1 MRSLQYIFLLLIFSL
16 STNLSI
22 AQIVEG
28 EGDAALGKELFSAQ
42 CGQCHARDMKTD
54 ATGPALGGLEERW
67 SDYPTEDLYAW
78 IRNSQKMI
86 ADGHPR
92 ATELWAQ
99 WKPTVMNSFT
109 ALTDDDIAN
118 LLAYIANPA
127 PPPTDGKFPP
137 YEEVTEEGINKP
149 LFVALFF
156 ILALLAVVLARII
169 SNLNYLAEV
178 KEGNTAA
185 KRRTLVDVLTSKGV
199 IGFLIFALVIIFGY
213 TTVNNAFELGRQQGY
228 EPEQPI
234 KFSHATHAGLHKIE
248 CQYCHDGARRSKH
261 SVIPATNTCMNCHRA
276 IKVGSQ
282 HGTQELTKIYASIG
296 YDPSTDKYIENYEEL
311 SEEEVREIYTKW
323 IGDTYVKENSD
334 NPAALTKIEE
344 IQDDQWD
351 NIVSSLTNE
360 LKPKVQGP
368 IQWERIHNMPDHVY
382 FNHAQHVTVGKQ
394 ECQTCH
400 GPVEEMEVV
409 YQHSPLSM
417 GWCVNCHRQTEVQFT
432 NNDYYKS
439 YEKYHEELKS
449 GEREKVTVED
459 IGGLGCQKCH
469 Y

>member
-1 MRSLQYIFLLLIFSL
+1 MRSLRYIFLLITLSLSFSL
-16 STNLSI
+16 L
-22 AQIVEG
+22 AQ
-28 EGDAALGKELFSAQ
+28 EGDPALGDAIFGAQ
-42 CGQCHARDMKTD
+42 CATCHAKNMKTD
-54 ATGPALGGLEERW
+54 ATGPALGGVEERW
-67 SDYPTEDLYAW
+67 ADYPREDLYAW

-86 ADGHPR
+86 AEEHPR
-92 ATELWAQ
+92 ALELWAD

-109 ALTDDDIAN
+109 ALTDDDIEN
-118 LLAYIANPA
+118 LLAYIANPTYNA
-127 PPPTDGKFPP
+127 PAQ
-137 YEEVTEEGINKP
+137 EVVNGGGVVAEEEGINKP

-156 ILALLAVVLARII
+156 ILALLAIVLARII

-178 KEGNTAA
+178 QEGNTSA

-213 TTVNNAFELGRQQGY
+213 TTVNNAIVLGRQQGY

-282 HGTQELTKIYASIG
+282 YGTQELTKIYASIG
-296 YDPSTDKYIENYEEL
+296 YDPSSDKYIENYEDL
-311 SEEEVREIYTKW
+311 SEEELKEIYTKW
-323 IGDTYVKENSD
+323 IGDNFVKENKED
-334 NPAALTKIEE
+334 PRALANVDLV
-344 IQDDQWD
+344 QDTQWN
-351 NIVSSLTNE
+351 NIVTSLTNE
-360 LKPKVQGP
+360 IKPKVQGP
-368 IQWERIHNMPDHVY
+368 IQWDRIHNMPDHVY

-409 YQHSPLSM
+409 YQYSPLSM
-417 GWCVNCHRQTEVQFT
+417 GWCINCHRQTEVQFT

-449 GEREKVTVED
+449 GERDKVTVED
-459 IGGLGCQKCH
+459 VGGLGCQKCH